1 MVPRARGP
9 KTPRRLK
16 SGRRNADTGRVTD
29 APRTPADPG
38 ETARLR
44 HRLREL
50 SRRRDRAIERVALFP
65 NPANARQLES
75 MRFELAEL
83 EWRLAEL
90 EGAPAAPTS

>member
-1 MVPRARGP
+1 MVPRARGA
-9 KTPRRLK
+9 KTPRWLK
-16 SGRRNADTGRVTD
+16 SRRRNADTGRVTD
-29 APRTPADPG
+29 ASRPPTESG
-38 ETARLR
+38 EAARLR

-75 MRFELAEL
+75 MRFEFAEL

>member
-1 MVPRARGP
+1 MVPREGGAE
-9 KTPRRLK
+9 TPRGLK
-16 SGRRNADTGRVTD
+16 FPLRIADTGRVAET
-29 APRTPADPG
+29 PRNPAGPG
-38 ETARLR
+38 EAARLR

-65 NPANARQLES
+65 NPVNARQLEA

-90 EGAPAAPTS
+90 ERTPAAS